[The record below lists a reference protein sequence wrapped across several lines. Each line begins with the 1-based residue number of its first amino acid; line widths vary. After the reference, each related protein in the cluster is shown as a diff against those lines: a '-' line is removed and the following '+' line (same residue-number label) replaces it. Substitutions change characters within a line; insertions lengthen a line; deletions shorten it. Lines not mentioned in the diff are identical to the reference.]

1 MISKDKLK
9 KNTNQV
15 LNFVLSRSIAFLI
28 SVLSIVFVGNS
39 LQSIEIIKIDNP
51 SSEFIERY
59 EQNKGR

>member
-15 LNFVLSRSIAFLI
+15 LNFELSRRIAFLI
-28 SVLSIVFVGNS
+28 SVLSIVFVGTS

>member
-15 LNFVLSRSIAFLI
+15 LNFVLSRRIAFLI